1 MTIKGQTGLADD
13 AAIQRTVAGL
23 QSRKIDAVVVGGGE
37 AAKEKLIELVPPGAE
52 IFNSSS
58 ETLDL
63 IGYTDYVRR
72 NPRYRNLHDAMEGE
86 NDPAKQREVRRRATI
101 AEYFIGSV
109 QAVAETGEIVVAS
122 SSGSQIAAYAFGAR
136 HVIWV
141 AGTQKIC
148 PTLSDAVARVQG
160 YTLGK
165 HDRWLEDKGLK
176 PTPIGKLLIF
186 ENEVV
191 PGRVRLVLIKADLG
205 W

>member
-1 MTIKGQTGLADD
+1 MIVKGRTGLADD
-13 AAIQRTVAGL
+13 AAIQRTLAAL
-23 QSRKIDAVVVGGGE
+23 KTRRIDAVVVESAE

-52 IFNSSS
+52 IFNNTS

-63 IGYTDYVRR
+63 IGYTGYVRR

-86 NDPAKQREVRRRATI
+86 TDPARQREVRRRATI

-109 QAVAETGEIVVAS
+109 HAVAETGEIVVAS

-136 HVIWV
+136 HVILV

-160 YTLGK
+160 YTLEM

-176 PTPIGKLLIF
+176 PTPIGKLMIF

-191 PGRVRLVLIKADLG
+191 PGRVSLVLIKADLG

>member
-1 MTIKGQTGLADD
+1 MIVKGKTGLADN
-13 AAIQRTVAGL
+13 AAIQRTVAAL
-23 QSRKIDAVVVGGGE
+23 KTRKIDAVVVESGE

-52 IFNSSS
+52 IFNNTS

-63 IGYTDYVRR
+63 IGYTEYARH

-86 NDPAKQREVRRRATI
+86 TDPARQREARRRATV

-109 QAVAETGEIVVAS
+109 HAVAETGEIVVAS

-136 HVIWV
+136 HVILV

-160 YTLGK
+160 YTLER